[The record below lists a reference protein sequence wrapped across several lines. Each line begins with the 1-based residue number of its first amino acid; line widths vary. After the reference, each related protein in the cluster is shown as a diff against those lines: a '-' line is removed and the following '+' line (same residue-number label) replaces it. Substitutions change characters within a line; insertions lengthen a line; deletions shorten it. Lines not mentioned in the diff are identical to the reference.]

1 MLNNQQFKCLKMLE
15 WVIFFGLCCLSVFFM
30 SGVLDKFISGKTG
43 FAQSE
48 EPIKELPTIT
58 FCFSETKT
66 SKLVEYEYGQ
76 DFKIEYRIWFGS
88 DNNTVILEEGKNS
101 TLLGEIVSL
110 NKVMAR
116 PHDIFKTC
124 YMINSI
130 SDSLIK
136 DMTEINLHFNDSISF
151 SDIPSLEI
159 YITSKKNAYGA
170 VMQNYWKNGNVIIS
184 KIEKEFTKQF
194 DLKAQQYN
202 YDNTISKCSQ
212 ESFYEC
218 LSRLLNTKLE
228 GSQSKCAPISL
239 PNIPI
244 CRSNETY
251 ETWNSLFE
259 LWNKLSQRGSF
270 YFSQVHSL
278 IKIVS

>member
-1 MLNNQQFKCLKMLE
+1 MLNNQQIKCLKIIE
-15 WVIFFGLCCLSVFFM
+15 WFTFFGLCCLSAFFM

-88 DNNTVILEEGKNS
+88 DNNTVILKEGENS

-110 NKVMAR
+110 NKITTR
-116 PHDIFKTC
+116 PHDMFKTC
-124 YMINSI
+124 YMLISI

-136 DMTEINLHFNDSISF
+136 DMTEIMLHFNESISIN
-151 SDIPSLEI
+151 DLPSLEI

-170 VMQNYWKNGNVIIS
+170 AMQNYWKNGNVIIS
-184 KIEKEFTKQF
+184 KIEKGFTKQF

-202 YDNTISKCSQ
+202 YDKKISTCSL

-228 GSQSKCAPISL
+228 GSHLKCAPISL
-239 PNIPI
+239 PNIPN
-244 CRSNETY
+244 CRSNETN
-251 ETWNSLFE
+251 ENWNLLFE

-270 YFSQVHSL
+270 YFSQQ
-278 IKIVS
+278 K